1 MNTATILMMPDDV
14 LDDVVKI
21 QGTRYDRKRK
31 VTPEMA
37 LEMME
42 MRNAGYGVEVI
53 AYEFGV
59 STTAV
64 KYNTDQEFRKKHL
77 SGCTGLHTGKD
88 RISIGDRVEY
98 KRRLVAQG
106 CLSI

>member
-1 MNTATILMMPDDV
+1 MNATTILMMPDDV

-37 LEMME
+37 HEMLE

-64 KYNTDQEFRKKHL
+64 KYNTDEVFRKKHL
-77 SGCTGLHTGKD
+77 SGCTGAHTGKD
-88 RISIGDRVEY
+88 NITISDRVEY
-98 KRRLVAQG
+98 KRQLIAQG